1 MPEQTDAPIDAV
13 LNDAVPND
21 AVLNDAVPNDAV
33 PIGAA
38 RSDEAPHQSSE
49 DSSALVSRL
58 RVIED
63 QPLDQ
68 RAAAFTQIHDR
79 LQSTLEGGDSS
90 HQHG

>member
-1 MPEQTDAPIDAV
+1 MPEQTDA
-13 LNDAVPND
+13 LNDAAPDD
-21 AVLNDAVPNDAV
+21 AA
-33 PIGAA
+33 
-38 RSDEAPHQSSE
+38 SQHESS
-49 DSSALVSRL
+49 DSSALLSRL

>member
-1 MPEQTDAPIDAV
+1 MPEPTDAR
-13 LNDAVPND
+13 NDAVPND
-21 AVLNDAVPNDAV
+21 AD
-33 PIGAA
+33 PIAAAPQPGSTDDSGA
-38 RSDEAPHQSSE
+38 
-49 DSSALVSRL
+49 LLSRL

>member
-1 MPEQTDAPIDAV
+1 MPEQTDA
-13 LNDAVPND
+13 LNDAAPND
-21 AVLNDAVPNDAV
+21 TASQPDPGD
-33 PIGAA
+33 
-38 RSDEAPHQSSE
+38 SS
-49 DSSALVSRL
+49 DSSALLSRL